1 MTSTPDQSRPGDGA
15 QQHNPYQQN
24 AGQQNNSQH
33 NAGQHNPYGAGQ
45 QPGFD
50 QQQQPP
56 AMNPNTSLMWG
67 HLLNIVSVIGPLV
80 YWLATREQ
88 SEAHDR
94 EGKEALNWGITV
106 AIASIACSL
115 LYIIPFI
122 GGVIGGTLM
131 GAVGLVN
138 LIFAIYAAVETSN
151 KGGYRYPFT
160 LNLVK

>member
-15 QQHNPYQQN
+15 QQHNPYG
-24 AGQQNNSQH
+24 AGQQNNGQQ
-33 NAGQHNPYGAGQ
+33 NAYGAG
-45 QPGFD
+45 

>member
-1 MTSTPDQSRPGDGA
+1 MTSTPDQSQPGDGA
-15 QQHNPYQQN
+15 QQHNPYG
-24 AGQQNNSQH
+24 AGQQNNGQQ
-33 NAGQHNPYGAGQ
+33 NAYGAG
-45 QPGFD
+45 

>member
-1 MTSTPDQSRPGDGA
+1 MTSTPDQSQPGDGA
-15 QQHNPYQQN
+15 QQHNPYHQHNSQQN
-24 AGQQNNSQH
+24 A
-33 NAGQHNPYGAGQ
+33 YGAGQ
-45 QPGFD
+45 QPGYNP
-50 QQQQPP
+50 QQPSV
-56 AMNPNTSLMWG
+56 NPNTSLMWG

>member
-1 MTSTPDQSRPGDGA
+1 MTSTPDQSHPGDGA
-15 QQHNPYQQN
+15 H
-24 AGQQNNSQH
+24 
-33 NAGQHNPYGAGQ
+33 QHNPYGAGQQNNGQQNTYGAGQQNNSQ

-80 YWLATREQ
+80 YWLATREN

>member
-1 MTSTPDQSRPGDGA
+1 MTSTPDQSQPGDGA
-15 QQHNPYQQN
+15 QQHNPYG
-24 AGQQNNSQH
+24 AGQQNNGQQ
-33 NAGQHNPYGAGQ
+33 NAYGAG
-45 QPGFD
+45 

-115 LYIIPFI
+115 LYIVPFI

>member
-1 MTSTPDQSRPGDGA
+1 MTSTPDQSQPGDGA
-15 QQHNPYQQN
+15 QQHNPYG
-24 AGQQNNSQH
+24 AGQQNNGQQ
-33 NAGQHNPYGAGQ
+33 NAYGAG
-45 QPGFD
+45 

-122 GGVIGGTLM
+122 GGGIGGTLM

-138 LIFAIYAAVETSN
+138 LIFAIYAAVETSH

>member
-1 MTSTPDQSRPGDGA
+1 MTSTPDQSQPGDGA
-15 QQHNPYQQN
+15 QQYNPYQQHN
-24 AGQQNNSQH
+24 SSSQQNAHGAGQ
-33 NAGQHNPYGAGQ
+33 GQ
-45 QPGFD
+45 QPGYNP
-50 QQQQPP
+50 QQPQQP
-56 AMNPNTSLMWG
+56 AVNPNTSLMWG

-80 YWLATREQ
+80 YWLATRETSQ
-88 SEAHDR
+88 AHDR

-122 GGVIGGTLM
+122 GAVIGGTLI

>member
-1 MTSTPDQSRPGDGA
+1 MTSTPDHSQPGDGA
-15 QQHNPYQQN
+15 GQQNPYG
-24 AGQQNNSQH
+24 AGQQNNSQQ
-33 NAGQHNPYGAGQ
+33 NVGQHNPYGAGQ
-45 QPGFD
+45 HD

-106 AIASIACSL
+106 AIASIACGF

-122 GGVIGGTLM
+122 GAVIGSTLM

-138 LIFAIYAAVETSN
+138 LIFAIYAAIETSN